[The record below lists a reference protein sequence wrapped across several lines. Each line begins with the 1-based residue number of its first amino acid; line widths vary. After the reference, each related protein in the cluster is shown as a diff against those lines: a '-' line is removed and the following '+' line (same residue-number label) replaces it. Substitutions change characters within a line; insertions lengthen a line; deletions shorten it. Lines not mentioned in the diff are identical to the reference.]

1 MWIVLSMK
9 AAVSWPRVEQ
19 TRPGSRWHQLRK
31 SEMHKIVFEKA
42 TTLRN
47 RNIPFLL
54 PVGREGTQEQ
64 SRKSHNQFKQ
74 VSLPSL

>member
-9 AAVSWPRVEQ
+9 AAVSWLRVEQ
-19 TRPGSRWHQLRK
+19 TRPGSRWYQLRK

-54 PVGREGTQEQ
+54 PVGSGGAQEQ